1 MDKKIIEQLKS
12 LKKISPSDQWKKESF
27 SVILKEINDYKNEK
41 NQSKFFMRIKAF
53 REFLHEIPFQIAPL
67 FMLVLFFVAGGAAVV
82 HTAYSSLPG
91 HFLYPFKINIE
102 KAQLAFLA
110 NDSKKA
116 ELNIQFANNRV
127 HEIDQIIGYS
137 VKNSEKG
144 VRVNSVVKT
153 LKANINSVKE
163 KIREGGSFGYSN
175 FKIALSLASTTSEID
190 ETLKK
195 SKDILSDEVKNTL
208 KEARDSA
215 EEAGITALVK
225 TLEVKQNSVSTSTV
239 IIIDDTAGQ
248 KTEAANI
255 LKDKV
260 SKLEIQAKSLIDE
273 FTNLSKTNH
282 KVTEDDITTMKDIY
296 VVIIK
301 LISESNIELEKENYT
316 KISENIALI
325 KNLINKMETII
336 GKYNAVEAQ
345 VIESK
350 VKDEDKNPADNINID
365 TVPISVPAEDQ

>member
-12 LKKISPSDQWKKESF
+12 LKKISPSDQWKKENF
-27 SVILKEINDYKNEK
+27 GVILKEIKDYKNEK
-41 NQSKFFMRIKAF
+41 NQSKFFMRINAF

-67 FMLVLFFVAGGAAVV
+67 FILVLFFVAGGGAVV

-110 NDSKKA
+110 NDFQKA

-137 VKNSEKG
+137 VENSEKG

-163 KIREGGSFGYSN
+163 RLREGGSSGYAN

-225 TLEVKQNSVSTSTV
+225 TLEVKQDSASTSTV
-239 IIIDDTAGQ
+239 TIIDDTAGQ
-248 KTEAANI
+248 KSEAANI

-260 SKLEIQAKSLIDE
+260 SKLEIQAKSLMDE

-282 KVTEDDITTMKDIY
+282 KVTEDDIATMKDVY

-301 LISESNIELEKENYT
+301 LISESNIELEKENYA

-325 KNLINKMETII
+325 KNLINKMETIL
-336 GKYNAVEAQ
+336 GKYTAIAAQ
-345 VIESK
+345 LIDSEGK
-350 VKDEDKNPADNINID
+350 NDDKNPTINVD
-365 TVPISVPAEDQ
+365 TAPIPAPAESQ